1 MAVLAPTLQLIR
13 RPLDV
18 MSDSAYMVGL
28 LPAIKSA
35 LICLHILRES
45 SLYYRIYND
54 GLRHANVLCLLHSC
68 LCPPPFLISLQ
79 KNKDANAG
87 TLPSLERKRL
97 ARQNIRLRE
106 QKANGSHGRVGEP
119 THGELKQ

>member
-54 GLRHANVLCLLHSC
+54 GLRHANVLCLLHTC
-68 LCPPPFLISLQ
+68 LWDPPPHFLISLQ

-87 TLPSLERKRL
+87 ALPSLE
-97 ARQNIRLRE
+97 
-106 QKANGSHGRVGEP
+106 
-119 THGELKQ
+119 